1 MTKKLIGI
9 LVLLVAALAF
19 GLHQYFSQ
27 PKNIF
32 DEIYQETK
40 KTYQSNNVFNQL
52 GDVDIHKYQEYN
64 NDSKFYSSITYRE
77 ESFSKDYSNVHL
89 TFHFTQ
95 DTKSVFISFEK
106 EIATGTRLWIYGKYS
121 SNDKSFQKN
130 IQIILENGDSDKYIE
145 DQSKVKT
152 YLAKYGVT
160 ASDLDKYYDEV
171 VNQKVLKDWCSI
183 YDSKF
188 SPKDYGDVTV
198 KTEWENW

>member
-32 DEIYQETK
+32 DEMYQETK
-40 KTYQSNNVFNQL
+40 Q
-52 GDVDIHKYQEYN
+52 
-64 NDSKFYSSITYRE
+64 TYRSGNILRKINGFE
-77 ESFSKDYSNVHL
+77 IDKIWPSDDSNISKTPS
-89 TFHFTQ
+89 
-95 DTKSVFISFEK
+95 
-106 EIATGTRLWIYGKYS
+106 GKYS
-121 SNDKSFQKN
+121 DEILNHYSDIRIGFNFEQNSKLMSVSFKREVSSNTNLIIWSLYSCKDRVLTKTVEIRVKS
-130 IQIILENGDSDKYIE
+130 GDSDKYIE

-152 YLAKYGVT
+152 YLAKYGIT
-160 ASDLDKYYDEV
+160 ASDLDKHYDEV